1 MRARHFLFAT
11 TLTCVAAPLP
21 AQDVLLSADSAMLAG
36 QPWHA
41 SQILAPALS
50 AAVTRT
56 PDAVMLAARAA
67 AAWRGWTT
75 VEHLLD
81 HQPWLDLRFDRLGE
95 RLLAQAAL
103 ADGRNLDALA
113 HSLAAVAQPS
123 GRSAAEQA
131 LRLVLLARS
140 YDRLEQLDSAAA
152 LYGQAAGFLPDI
164 ADWLWLRAAG
174 VTADSVARQA
184 LYRRVADP
192 AAMARIPWTEA
203 LARDRINDYAGA
215 AARYDRLGAWAA
227 AIRVRWRGDT
237 SPTARRKLS
246 AELARRVGANTSVSV
261 SQDALDLIDRIDP
274 PFTRDE
280 RLIVARRAAA
290 VNRAAD
296 AVAQYA
302 QASLA
307 APLADADRYRYG
319 TALGDLGKWTDAATQ
334 FEAIHHASLAAAAAY
349 AHARA
354 RLRAGQ
360 KEPATTELRRIVQR
374 YRSNTSVASTALY
387 LLGDLA
393 IDASNTAAARSYFL
407 TLADRYP
414 GSSQRDHA
422 LVLAALISLEHGR
435 PSMAAADLA
444 RGMRRHP
451 GKGID
456 GEAVRYWLARARDA
470 AGQHTSARAD
480 YLSLLD
486 AGPEDYYA
494 ELAAARLD
502 TVPWHPVA
510 ADTITMPEPL
520 SGFFARIG
528 RLDALGLDAEAQ
540 FEREHLL
547 AGAHHAAD
555 ALRAAEAFSAAHS
568 PTIAARMAS
577 RAVAAGAPRDAIAWR
592 LLYPLPFGSSLTGDA
607 LREHV
612 DPLLAAAV
620 IRRESGFDPDATSR
634 TGARGLMQIEPATGR
649 DLAFVLNFPDFDPA
663 MLWIPDVNLA
673 LGLHHFAQAMA
684 RYPDMERALASYNAG
699 TTPVDQ
705 WSRAPLSG
713 KARAESAARAPLAD
727 PEVFVERMAYAET
740 RTYVRTIMANL
751 AVYRMLYRVPEP
763 AAPGR

>member
-1 MRARHFLFAT
+1 MRSLFAA
-11 TLTCVAAPLP
+11 LLSLAAAPLA

-36 QPWHA
+36 RPWHA

-50 AAVTRT
+50 SAVTRT

-67 AAWRGWTT
+67 AAWRGWAT

-81 HQPWLDLRFDRLGE
+81 HQPWLDSRFDRLGE

-103 ADGRNLDALA
+103 ADQRNLDALA
-113 HSLAAVAQPS
+113 HSLAASAQPS
-123 GRSAAEQA
+123 GRTAAEQA

-140 YDRLEQLDSAAA
+140 YDRLDQLDSAAA
-152 LYGQAAGFLPDI
+152 LYRQAAGLLPDI

-174 VTADSVARQA
+174 VTADSMARLA
-184 LYRRVADP
+184 LYQRVADP

-215 AARYDRLGAWAA
+215 ASRYDRLGAWAA
-227 AIRVRWRGDT
+227 AIRVRWRGDS
-237 SPTARRKLS
+237 SPTVRRDLS
-246 AELARRVGANTSVSV
+246 ADLARRLGANTSLSE
-261 SQDALDLIDRIDP
+261 SQDALDLVDKIDP
-274 PFTRDE
+274 PFTRDQ
-280 RLIVARRAAA
+280 RLLVARRAAA

-296 AVAQYA
+296 AVSQYA

-307 APLADADRYRYG
+307 GRLDDSDRYRYG
-319 TALGDLGKWTDAATQ
+319 NALGDIGKWTDAATQ
-334 FEAIHHASLAAAAAY
+334 FDAIRTATLAAPAAY

-354 RLRAGQ
+354 LLRDGQ
-360 KEPATTELRRIVQR
+360 EQTATAELRHVVQR
-374 YRSNTSVASTALY
+374 YRSDTTVASTALF

-393 IDASNTAAARSYFL
+393 VDASNTTSARSYFL
-407 TLADRYP
+407 ALSDRYP
-414 GSSQRDHA
+414 GSNERDHA
-422 LVLAALISLEHGR
+422 LVLAALISLEHGK
-435 PSMAAADLA
+435 PSIAAADLA
-444 RGMRRHP
+444 RGMTRQK

-456 GEAVRYWLARARDA
+456 GEAMMYWLGRAREA
-470 AGQHTSARAD
+470 AGQHASARAD
-480 YLSLLD
+480 FRSLLD

-502 TVPWHPVA
+502 TVPWHPAA
-510 ADTITMPEPL
+510 ADTVVMPGPL
-520 SGFFARIG
+520 SGYFARVG

-540 FEREHLL
+540 FEREHLM
-547 AGAHHAAD
+547 AATSGAAD

-568 PTIAARMAS
+568 PTTATRMAS
-577 RAVAAGAPRDAIAWR
+577 RAVAAGAPRDSTIWR

-607 LREHV
+607 QREHV

-649 DLAFVLNFPDFDPA
+649 DLAFVLDFPDFDPA

-684 RYPDMERALASYNAG
+684 RYPDVERALASYNAG
-699 TTPVDQ
+699 TSRVDE

-713 KARAESAARAPLAD
+713 KERSASEARQQLDD
-727 PEVFVERMAYAET
+727 PEVFVERMSYAET
-740 RTYVRTIMANL
+740 RTYVRIVMANL
-751 AVYRMLYRVPEP
+751 AVYRLLYHVTDTTG
-763 AAPGR
+763 PGQ